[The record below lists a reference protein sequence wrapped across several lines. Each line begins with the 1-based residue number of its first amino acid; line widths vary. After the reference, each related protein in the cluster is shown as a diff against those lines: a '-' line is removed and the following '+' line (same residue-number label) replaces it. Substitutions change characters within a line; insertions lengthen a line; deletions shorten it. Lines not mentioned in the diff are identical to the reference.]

1 MLINVLLLFFTTTS
15 ISPSSTSSTFSPFSV
30 FSCIAIGQEIVSA
43 MNSAVLEMF
52 GKTSTSLAILADFTM
67 SLRHYSLKNG
77 EISFFIC
84 TFA

>member
-1 MLINVLLLFFTTTS
+1 M
-15 ISPSSTSSTFSPFSV
+15 
-30 FSCIAIGQEIVSA
+30 SA
-43 MNSAVLEMF
+43 MTSVVLEMF
-52 GKTSTSLAILADFTM
+52 GNTSTSLAILTDFTM

>member
-1 MLINVLLLFFTTTS
+1 M
-15 ISPSSTSSTFSPFSV
+15 
-30 FSCIAIGQEIVSA
+30 SA
-43 MNSAVLEMF
+43 MTSVVLEMY

-67 SLRHYSLKNG
+67 SLCHYSLKNG

>member
-1 MLINVLLLFFTTTS
+1 M
-15 ISPSSTSSTFSPFSV
+15 
-30 FSCIAIGQEIVSA
+30 SA
-43 MNSAVLEMF
+43 MTSAVLEMF

-77 EISFFIC
+77 DISFFIC